1 MVLENWIKL
10 KEKPIKTGR
19 RKVLRRT
26 YQLPDH
32 RVDEYDIKQEGPAV
46 CILGLTDD
54 RNIVLAKQF
63 RPGPE
68 RILLELPGGAVECDE
83 SPKEAASR
91 EFLEETG
98 YNGSLQLIGTSLD
111 CAYSTMLRYNF
122 VATRCRKVQ
131 EPQLD
136 GNEFIEVV
144 EMPLDDFRSHLR
156 KGDLTDIES
165 GYLGLDFLGL
175 L

>member
-10 KEKPIKTGR
+10 KEKPIETGR
-19 RKVLRRT
+19 RKVLHRT
-26 YQLPDH
+26 YQLPEH

-46 CILGLTDD
+46 YILGLTDD

-68 RILLELPGGAVECDE
+68 RILLELPGCAVECDK

-98 YNGSLQLIGTSLD
+98 FNGSLQLIGTSLD
-111 CAYSTMLRYNF
+111 CVYSTMLRYNF
-122 VATRCRKVQ
+122 VAARCRKVQ
-131 EPQLD
+131 EPRSD

-144 EMPLDDFRSHLR
+144 EMPMEYFRSHLI

-165 GYLGLDFLGL
+165 GYLGLDFF
-175 L
+175 